1 MVKQTIDS
9 LVLIGSGGEL
19 HRAIALAV
27 TEKDIPVLLAAMSKD
42 QEFLIHSIAN
52 ELWSLRKEHSVHIQ
66 DVHGVKDVEDLF
78 LAASKQYG
86 THVFVVVISS
96 GNDFSLFKATGF
108 QQIDPSLPIGEA
120 VKIVLEHI

>member
-1 MVKQTIDS
+1 MAKQAFDS
-9 LVLIGSGGEL
+9 LVLIGPGGEL

-42 QEFLIHSIAN
+42 QEFSIHSIAN

-66 DVHGVKDVEDLF
+66 DVRGVNDVEDLF

-120 VKIVLEHI
+120 VKIILGHI

>member
-1 MVKQTIDS
+1 MAKQAFDS
-9 LVLIGSGGEL
+9 LVLIGPGGEL

-42 QEFLIHSIAN
+42 QEFSIHSIAN

-66 DVHGVKDVEDLF
+66 DVRGVNDVEDLF

-86 THVFVVVISS
+86 AHVFVVVISS
-96 GNDFSLFKATGF
+96 GNDLISISAKRFIHCVSSHIASLRFFSRF
-108 QQIDPSLPIGEA
+108 SR
-120 VKIVLEHI
+120 